1 MLGSGRVTL
10 ELGIL
15 ISGRGSNLQAI
26 LDAVERGALDA
37 RVRVVI
43 SNRADAPGLTRAAQ
57 ARIPTATIAH
67 RDYSSR
73 EAFDAALVEALRG
86 AGAELIVLAGF
97 MRVLTPVM
105 IGAYHDRII
114 NIHPSLLPAFP
125 GAHAH
130 RDALAYGVK
139 VSGCTVHFVDEG
151 TDTGPI
157 IRQRAVPVLDDDDEE
172 RLAARV
178 LAVEHALLVE
188 ALAAMAEGRVSV
200 EPGDGDRRARVVE
213 RRG

>member
-1 MLGSGRVTL
+1 MTL

-37 RVRVVI
+37 RVRAVI
-43 SNRADAPGLTRAAQ
+43 SNRADAPGLSRAAQ
-57 ARIPTATIAH
+57 AKIPTATIAH

-105 IGAYHDRII
+105 IGAYPNRII

-188 ALAAMAEGRVSV
+188 ALVAVAEGRVSV
-200 EPGDGDRRARVVE
+200 EPGDGERRARVVE

>member
-1 MLGSGRVTL
+1 MTL